1 MSNEGG
7 VDGVEG
13 YEDSGSGGE
22 EGRVTW
28 IISFSVL
35 NIFRP
40 EVLQVG
46 HSSWVVGWDGFRLG
60 GRNDGKAEGEWSL
73 V

>member
-1 MSNEGG
+1 MADEGG

-13 YEDSGSGGE
+13 YEDSGAGGE
-22 EGRVTW
+22 EGRVTLR
-28 IISFSVL
+28 ILSL
-35 NIFRP
+35 EALCL

-46 HSSWVVGWDGFRLG
+46 HYSWVVGWDGFRLR
-60 GRNDGKAEGEWSL
+60 GRNDGKAEGEWSR